1 MRKLMNKDIRSTV
14 KVEVC
19 IRWSHSRGKEKP
31 ICKLQGG
38 NSLEIKTLGV
48 NKPWNCCLQPEPQV
62 GGGGVRNPPLLFR
75 QSADLLSDGIIY
87 KLLVSNSCFLNKKVF
102 LSSIAKFLVSSRFQY
117 QSFIE
122 IKFFKKTCNQP
133 LPPPSPTQVEI
144 CILLVK
150 WSHVPKS
157 SKASNSWSHIR
168 AL

>member
-1 MRKLMNKDIRSTV
+1 MRKLMNKDIRSTM

-38 NSLEIKTLGV
+38 ISLEIKTLGV

-62 GGGGVRNPPLLFR
+62 GGGGVRNPPLLFG

-102 LSSIAKFLVSSRFQY
+102 LSSTAKFLVSSRFQY
-117 QSFIE
+117 QSFIK
-122 IKFFKKTCNQP
+122 IKFFKKNVQSTSTP
-133 LPPPSPTQVEI
+133 ALPN
-144 CILLVK
+144 
-150 WSHVPKS
+150 S
-157 SKASNSWSHIR
+157 SRDMYTPGQMIACSKVIQGK
-168 AL
+168 